1 MFDQFKAMGAVAG
14 LLKNKEKLKEVGD
27 RLREKISGL
36 SATGTSG
43 GGAVR
48 VTVSGAM
55 KVSSVEISPAAVA
68 GIAMG
73 GTAGEQSR
81 RMVESLITE
90 ATNDALTRVQILVR
104 DEVSRESSELGL
116 PDLPGL
122 DKLLG

>member
-27 RLREKISGL
+27 RLREKIAGM
-36 SATGTSG
+36 SATGASG

-48 VTVSGAM
+48 VTVSGSM
-55 KVSSVEISPAAVA
+55 KVQRVEISPAAVA

-73 GTAGEQSR
+73 GDSGDQSR
-81 RMVESLITE
+81 RMVENLIEE
-90 ATNDALTRVQILVR
+90 ATNDALSRVQMMVR
-104 DEVSRESSELGL
+104 DEVARESAELGL
-116 PDLPGL
+116 PDIPGM